1 MRADTRSSHD
11 LQSSSHFGYDGFL
24 GFHGAREPRAYL
36 WVYMH
41 HGKPLWVYFVTRCA
55 SQRDK
60 SLTVLPLGAQKSLK
74 FTSHNSEPV
83 YYKKPQE
90 LEGSLI
96 RQICATL
103 SSTAIMGFFG
113 DVISEVV
120 GNSID
125 GGNDAPSDPPYVHPP
140 WVARWDG
147 EAGRWIYFNEETGER
162 SWERPVLEEAG
173 ESWHLNIALLIC
185 PCHAAKLTF

>member
-1 MRADTRSSHD
+1 
-11 LQSSSHFGYDGFL
+11 
-24 GFHGAREPRAYL
+24 
-36 WVYMH
+36 
-41 HGKPLWVYFVTRCA
+41 
-55 SQRDK
+55 
-60 SLTVLPLGAQKSLK
+60 
-74 FTSHNSEPV
+74 
-83 YYKKPQE
+83 
-90 LEGSLI
+90 
-96 RQICATL
+96 
-103 SSTAIMGFFG
+103 MGFFG

-173 ESWHLNIALLIC
+173 KSCHFGTSLHIS
-185 PCHAAKLTF
+185 PCQAAKLTF

>member
-1 MRADTRSSHD
+1 
-11 LQSSSHFGYDGFL
+11 
-24 GFHGAREPRAYL
+24 
-36 WVYMH
+36 
-41 HGKPLWVYFVTRCA
+41 
-55 SQRDK
+55 
-60 SLTVLPLGAQKSLK
+60 
-74 FTSHNSEPV
+74 
-83 YYKKPQE
+83 
-90 LEGSLI
+90 
-96 RQICATL
+96 
-103 SSTAIMGFFG
+103 MGFFG

-173 ESWHLNIALLIC
+173 ESWRYGTTLHRFSRPDRETDIV
-185 PCHAAKLTF
+185 TFS

>member
-1 MRADTRSSHD
+1 
-11 LQSSSHFGYDGFL
+11 
-24 GFHGAREPRAYL
+24 
-36 WVYMH
+36 
-41 HGKPLWVYFVTRCA
+41 
-55 SQRDK
+55 
-60 SLTVLPLGAQKSLK
+60 
-74 FTSHNSEPV
+74 
-83 YYKKPQE
+83 
-90 LEGSLI
+90 
-96 RQICATL
+96 
-103 SSTAIMGFFG
+103 MGFFS

-173 ESWHLNIALLIC
+173 EYRHFGMTLIIVR
-185 PCHAAKLTF
+185 ARRQN